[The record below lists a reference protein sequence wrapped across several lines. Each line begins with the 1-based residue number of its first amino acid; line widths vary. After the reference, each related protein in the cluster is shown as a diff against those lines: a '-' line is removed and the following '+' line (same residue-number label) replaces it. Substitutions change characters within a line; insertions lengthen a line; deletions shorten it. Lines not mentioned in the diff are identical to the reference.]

1 MARFD
6 WKKKMRHIPA
16 KVQIAPKVAY
26 DITFQKEIITPGGV
40 HLYGFTDLD
49 NKIITIKM
57 DMTPKL
63 TVETYIHECFHAFS
77 EENELGLTE
86 NQVLGLE
93 HIIPY
98 LDGLFEGKK

>member
-1 MARFD
+1 MAKFD
-6 WKKKMRHIPA
+6 WRSKMRAIPA
-16 KVQIAPKVAY
+16 KVQVAPRVY
-26 DITFQKEIITPGGV
+26 YQITWQKEITDTKGNHLFGV
-40 HLYGFTDLD
+40 TDLD

-63 TVETYIHECFHAFS
+63 TVETYVHEVFHAFS
-77 EENELGLTE
+77 EEFKLNLTE

-98 LDGLFEGKK
+98 YDKLFQK